1 MTKQR
6 ELVFMTGEKERFQ
19 KALDKGHSAAWD
31 QDWGRAAT
39 YYRQALDELPNDMK
53 ALTSLG
59 LALFEMHEYE
69 EALEYYSKAAK
80 LFPEDPVSFEK
91 LSTLYEI
98 LGNKDLASNTAS
110 QAAELYLNRKD
121 VQKAIESWGRAV
133 AAKPE
138 NLRPHTRL
146 AIVYERLGK
155 KSKAAIEY
163 LNIVS
168 LLQEKGQTEHAEQAI
183 RRAAKLDPRSEKVKR
198 ALQMWQQGIMLP
210 KPAQPHSGTTPLEM
224 DQKLL
229 ESHSEEEKEP
239 EASPVEQA
247 RQLALS
253 ILASVVF
260 EDAGESNA
268 QREDRSLATIMDGG
282 GSVFSGK
289 GDRTRLLLHVSQVI
303 QLQNQRNFQQAAEE
317 LRGAIKAGLK
327 HPAAYYNLG
336 YLYLETSNL
345 KGAIDNLS
353 KAVTN
358 ANFALG
364 ARLLLGQAFR
374 EQEKWTKASKE
385 YLEALKLVDLS
396 VSPKSQIELLHQ
408 IYDPFIDAQD
418 KEKDTEKQIQICD
431 NIEGILLRP
440 NWKVQLEDITEQFGK
455 DGESRTPL
463 IDVLV
468 ETSSNKV
475 VDILTN
481 IQRLA
486 RKGLFGAAMEEA
498 FYALKFAPTY
508 LPLHISIGDLLLK
521 KEQPK
526 AAITKFLMV
535 AEAYRVRGKTERAI
549 ATLNRVV
556 ELKPMDIDIRQ
567 NLINLLEDYG
577 RIDDTIEEY
586 LNLAEVHYSLAELSN
601 ARDVYAQALDIV
613 QKHQKEADWQ
623 VRILHRL
630 ADIDTQRLDWASSIN
645 IFERICILHPKDKKA
660 NMSLVDLHYRMGED
674 TKAESALTRYLKHMK
689 SEEEHAQVAKFV
701 SRLREEMPQKTALRW
716 LLAQAYE
723 NLGKTE
729 EAIAELDTLGEL
741 LLDEGNNTQ
750 AISVISK
757 IIKLN
762 PPNIEEYQQL
772 LKQLRG

>member
-1 MTKQR
+1 
-6 ELVFMTGEKERFQ
+6 MTGEKDRFQ

-39 YYRQALDELPNDMK
+39 YYRQALDEQPNDVK

-59 LALFEMHEYE
+59 LALFEMREYE

-91 LSTLYEI
+91 LSTLYEL
-98 LGNKDLASNTAS
+98 LGNNDLASNTAS
-110 QAAELYLNRKD
+110 QAAELYLKRKD

-133 AAKPE
+133 VANPE

-146 AIVYERLGK
+146 AVVYDRLGQ

-183 RRAAKLDPRSEKVKR
+183 RRAAKLDPRSGKVKR

-210 KPAQPHSGTTPLEM
+210 KPAQPHGGTTPLETE
-224 DQKLL
+224 QKLL
-229 ESHSEEEKEP
+229 EARSEEQEKEP

-260 EDAGESNA
+260 EDTDENGS

-282 GSVFSGK
+282 GSVFSAQ

-303 QLQNQRNFQQAAEE
+303 QLQKQRNFKQAAEE
-317 LRGAIKAGLK
+317 LKGAIKAGLE

-336 YLYLETSNL
+336 YLYLETNNL
-345 KGAIDNLS
+345 KGAINNLN
-353 KAVTN
+353 KAITN
-358 ANFALG
+358 AHFALG

-374 EQEKWTKASKE
+374 EQEKWGKASKE

-396 VSPKSQIELLHQ
+396 MAPQDQIELLHQ
-408 IYDPFIDAQD
+408 IYDPLIDAQE
-418 KEKDTEKQIQICD
+418 KEENKEKQIQICD

-440 NWKVQLEDITEQFGK
+440 NWKEQLEDITEQFGK
-455 DGESRTPL
+455 DSENRTPL
-463 IDVLV
+463 VDVLV

-486 RKGLFGAAMEEA
+486 RRGLFGAAMEEA
-498 FYALKFAPTY
+498 FYALEFAPTY

-521 KEQPK
+521 KEQTK
-526 AAITKFLMV
+526 LAIAKFSMV
-535 AEAYRVRGKTERAI
+535 AEAYRIQGKTERAI

-567 NLINLLEDYG
+567 SLIKLLIDYG
-577 RIDDTIEEY
+577 RIDDAIEEY

-613 QKHQKEADWQ
+613 QTHQKEADWQ

-630 ADIDTQRLDWASSIN
+630 ADIDTQRLDWASSSD
-645 IFERICILHPKDKKA
+645 IFETICRLQPKDKKA

-674 TKAESALTRYLKHMK
+674 AKAESSLNRYLKQMK
-689 SEEEHAQVAKFV
+689 TEEECTQITKFI

-716 LLAQAYE
+716 LLAQSYE
-723 NLGKTE
+723 KLGKIE
-729 EAIAELDTLGEL
+729 EAITELDALGEL
-741 LLDEGNNTQ
+741 LLNEGNNIQ
-750 AISVISK
+750 ATSVISK

-762 PPNIEEYQQL
+762 PPNVEEYQQL
-772 LKQLRG
+772 LNQLQS